1 MGAVVELVMLFA
13 ALLTDVLLGNYGFS
27 PCFAMFVL
35 FHSSRCVSLRF
46 ATVGALILGT
56 VVDLAYDRAA
66 SGTPLWYVLALYA
79 GQAALFRRDDDGTGR
94 VMRVVLPGAA
104 VGAVLTLRW
113 MLSAGLEPS
122 WTYWGIALDLISGAA
137 AGVLKLTM
145 VVLVTDFICN
155 YLGGRGFFARE
166 REARGVSENGRRRLR
181 RVRAE
186 KVRGKRS

>member
-1 MGAVVELVMLFA
+1 MGAVIELVMLLA
-13 ALLTDVLLGNYGFS
+13 ALLTDVLFGNYGFS

-46 ATVGALILGT
+46 ATVGTLMLGT

-94 VMRVVLPGAA
+94 VVRVVLPGAA
-104 VGAVLTLRW
+104 IGAVLTLRW
-113 MLSAGLEPS
+113 VLNAGLDPD
-122 WTYWGIALDLISGAA
+122 WKYWGVALDLATGAA
-137 AGVLKLTM
+137 AGVIKLAL
-145 VVLVTDFICN
+145 VVLVTDFICG
-155 YLGGRGFFARE
+155 YLGVRGFFARE
-166 REARGVSENGRRRLR
+166 REVPGVSEGGRRRLR

-186 KVRGKRS
+186 KVRGRRS